1 MPRSE
6 GTCYESLIGM
16 TSSQVRTFFGQMGG
30 RRPIG
35 TDAARRL
42 KRWVRGQWQH
52 HRASAYVLSYPGSG
66 RTWLTL
72 LVGKALVDEFHIEGA
87 NPARISELAD
97 LKRGVPRVDVR
108 HDGRPQL
115 RPPEE
120 VERDKRRFASKPV
133 VLLVRDPRDAIIS
146 YYFEASKRRGR
157 FSGSA
162 GEFLR
167 HPVGGLDTLI
177 TYYNVWAENRGVPRR
192 FCLVRYE
199 DLHADPVAQ
208 LDLVMTAIG
217 HPAARAVLE
226 GAVEFSRFEN
236 MRKIE
241 AKGFARPEL
250 DRRDPGDTESFKARK
265 GKVGGYRE
273 YLSPADVEYLDARI
287 AERLSPFFADY
298 LRPA

>member
-1 MPRSE
+1 M
-6 GTCYESLIGM
+6 M
-16 TSSQVRTFFGQMGG
+16 ASQVRHFLEQMSG
-30 RRPIG
+30 RAP
-35 TDAARRL
+35 TAVAAARRIR
-42 KRWVRGQWQH
+42 RWVRFQWLH

-72 LVGKALVDEFHIEGA
+72 LIGKALIDEYRIDGA
-87 NPARISELAD
+87 NPARLGEIAD
-97 LKRGVPRVDVR
+97 QRRGVPRVDVR

-115 RPPEE
+115 RRPEE
-120 VERDKRRFASKPV
+120 VERDKSRFARKPV

-146 YYFEASKRRGR
+146 YYFEASRRRGR

-167 HPVGGLDTLI
+167 HPVGGLDTLL
-177 TYYNVWAENRGVPRR
+177 TYYNVWSENRDVPRS

-199 DLHADPVAQ
+199 DLHADPVGQ
-208 LDLVMTAIG
+208 LDRVLRTVGRATAR
-217 HPAARAVLE
+217 PVLE

-241 AKGFARPEL
+241 AKGFARVEL
-250 DRRDPGDTESFKARK
+250 DRRDPKDAESNKARK

-273 YLSPADVEYLDARI
+273 YLSPDDVDYLNARI
-287 AERLSPFFADY
+287 AERLSPYFADY
-298 LRPA
+298 LRPV

>member
-1 MPRSE
+1 MVSMVTR
-6 GTCYESLIGM
+6 
-16 TSSQVRTFFGQMGG
+16 QVRHFLEQMGRRG
-30 RRPIG
+30 ANRPIG
-35 TDAARRL
+35 LDAARRL
-42 KRWVRGQWQH
+42 KRWARTQWAH

-72 LVGKALVDEFHIEGA
+72 LIGKALVDEFHIEGG
-87 NPARISELAD
+87 NPARITELAS
-97 LKRGVPRVDVR
+97 LRRGVPRVDVR

-115 RPPEE
+115 RRPED
-120 VERDKRRFASKPV
+120 VERDKSRFASKPV
-133 VLLVRDPRDAIIS
+133 VLLVRDPRDAVIS

-157 FSGSA
+157 FSGSP

-167 HPVGGLDTLI
+167 HPVGGLDTLL
-177 TYYNVWAENRGVPRR
+177 TYYNVWAENRHVPKS
-192 FCLVRYE
+192 FCVVRYE

-208 LDLVMTAIG
+208 LERVMSTIG
-217 HPAARAVLE
+217 HPTPAGVLE
-226 GAVEFSRFEN
+226 GAVEYSRFEN

-250 DRRDPGDTESFKARK
+250 DRRDPKDTESFKARK
-265 GKVGGYRE
+265 GKVGGHRE
-273 YLSPADVEYLDARI
+273 YLSPEDVDYLNARI